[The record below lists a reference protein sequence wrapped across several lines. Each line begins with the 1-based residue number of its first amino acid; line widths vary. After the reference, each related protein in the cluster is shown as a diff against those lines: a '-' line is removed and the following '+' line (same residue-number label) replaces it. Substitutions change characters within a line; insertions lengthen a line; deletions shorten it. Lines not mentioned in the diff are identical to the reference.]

1 MYHPAKNVCVA
12 IVVVLFL
19 LFAVSRIVREV
30 RFRETKL
37 MTWECAPDRYM
48 PAYPDAQPVRFRYL
62 ENPHYE
68 EVVSGRGLC
77 DQLKSGGKTVV
88 AVEYE
93 LSGDR
98 IQGLRGINEI
108 AVDGKPIVEVGGWGS
123 SGGDG
128 SAAPHPLVSD
138 FKQRLQPSKQGGGN

>member
-1 MYHPAKNVCVA
+1 MYHRTKNVCVA

-19 LFAVSRIVREV
+19 LFAVSRIEREV

-37 MTWECAPDRYM
+37 MTWQCAPDRYM
-48 PAYPDAQPVRFRYL
+48 PAYPEAQPVRFRYV

-77 DQLKSGGKTVV
+77 DQLKSGGKTAV

-93 LSGDR
+93 LWGDR
-98 IQGLRGINEI
+98 VRGLRGFNEI

-123 SGGDG
+123 SGDDG
-128 SAAPHPLVSD
+128 SSTSHPLASA
-138 FKQRLQPSKQGGGN
+138 FKQRLQPSKQGGN